1 MPRRSRRSAAP
12 GTKEELG
19 MTKTERHK
27 RKPKGWRGDAAR
39 HSEAGKRAAEKRQ
52 RNAAKKA
59 AMTRP
64 PKKQAIKDAKKEHRR
79 KRGMPEG
86 EGK

>member
-19 MTKTERHK
+19 TTRTEKHK
-27 RKPKGWRGDAAR
+27 KKPKSWRGESAR
-39 HSEAGKRAAEKRQ
+39 HSEANKRAWEKRRRDAAEKARKPLPKKLAIK
-52 RNAAKKA
+52 AAKRA
-59 AMTRP
+59 
-64 PKKQAIKDAKKEHRR
+64 HRR
-79 KRGMPEG
+79 GRGMPEE